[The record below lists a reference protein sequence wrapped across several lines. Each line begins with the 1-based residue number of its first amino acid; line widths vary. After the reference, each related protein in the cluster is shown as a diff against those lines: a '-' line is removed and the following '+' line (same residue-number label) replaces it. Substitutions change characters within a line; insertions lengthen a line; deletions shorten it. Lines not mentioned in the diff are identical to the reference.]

1 MTVMYAFRNTER
13 GIRERGSISRF
24 IEPTIVCPTIVR
36 TIEQIR
42 AEKRAE
48 AIQARREDALI
59 WSAKVEQARL
69 EALSASAVASYRMID
84 VRQPKTPVRAL
95 IERVATFHEIP
106 YEVILGPRRDKKAV
120 AARFDAIKAVHD
132 ARPDLSTPQI
142 GKHFNRDHTSILHAL
157 GRLKTKLSEG

>member
-13 GIRERGSISRF
+13 GIRERGSLSRF
-24 IEPTIVCPTIVR
+24 IEPTLSKFIEPTIVR

-69 EALSASAVASYRMID
+69 EALSERAVASYRLID
-84 VRQPKTPVRAL
+84 VRQGKTPVRAL

-106 YEVILGPRRDKKAV
+106 YEVIL
-120 AARFDAIKAVHD
+120 
-132 ARPDLSTPQI
+132 
-142 GKHFNRDHTSILHAL
+142 
-157 GRLKTKLSEG
+157 